1 MKGEEI
7 VDNNKRSAF
16 LRFAELPR
24 HTSVPLELALLLDRQ
39 SEADDQDREF
49 LTENGWHVR
58 HAHDVA
64 GTPQDYQAYIRAS
77 RGEFSCAKASCML
90 FQNAWISDRTLC
102 YLATGRPAVVENTG
116 PSSILP
122 SGLGLLR
129 FSTLEEA
136 AAGLGEV
143 TSNYAKHARAAREL
157 AEFFDARRVAETI
170 LRHCDASASVAATRE
185 GR

>member
-1 MKGEEI
+1 
-7 VDNNKRSAF
+7 
-16 LRFAELPR
+16 
-24 HTSVPLELALLLDRQ
+24 
-39 SEADDQDREF
+39 
-49 LTENGWHVR
+49 
-58 HAHDVA
+58 
-64 GTPQDYQAYIRAS
+64 
-77 RGEFSCAKASCML
+77 ML

-136 AAGLGEV
+136 AAALDEV
-143 TSNYAKHARAAREL
+143 SSNYPKHARAAREL
-157 AEFFDARRVAETI
+157 AGLFDARRVAEAI
-170 LRHCDASASVAATRE
+170 IHHSDASALVAGMRQ